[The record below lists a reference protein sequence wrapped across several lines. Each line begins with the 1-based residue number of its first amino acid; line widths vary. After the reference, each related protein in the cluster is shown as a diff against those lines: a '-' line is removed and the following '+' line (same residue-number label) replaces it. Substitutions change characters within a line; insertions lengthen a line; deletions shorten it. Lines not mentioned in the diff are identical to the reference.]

1 MIRPNSFLQ
10 KAISEVSN
18 KFFKEEFK
26 FKVFI
31 CSSVEELH
39 EYVDSTELTVD
50 LSGTLPYFH
59 QHWIQQRMVPYKI
72 KKLFYTKYWYNCFF
86 ILYLYDFRL

>member
-1 MIRPNSFLQ
+1 MIRPNSFFQ

-26 FKVFI
+26 FKVI
-31 CSSVEELH
+31 VCSIIEELH
-39 EYVDSTELTVD
+39 EYVDNSELTVD

-59 QHWIQQRMVPYKI
+59 QHWIQQRMVMYKI
-72 KKLFYTKYWYNCFF
+72 INWT
-86 ILYLYDFRL
+86 

>member
-1 MIRPNSFLQ
+1 VIRPNGFLQ

-26 FKVFI
+26 FKVVI
-31 CSSVEELH
+31 CSVIEELH
-39 EYVDSTELTVD
+39 DYVDNTELTVE

-59 QHWIQQRMVPYKI
+59 QHWIQQRMVILNYKI
-72 KKLFYTKYWYNCFF
+72 EFF
-86 ILYLYDFRL
+86 V

>member
-1 MIRPNSFLQ
+1 MIRPNGFLQ

-26 FKVFI
+26 FRVI
-31 CSSVEELH
+31 VCSVIEELH
-39 EYVDSTELTVD
+39 EYVDNTELTVE

-59 QHWIQQRMVPYKI
+59 KHWIQQRMVTYKLNI
-72 KKLFYTKYWYNCFF
+72 YIIITTF
-86 ILYLYDFRL
+86 

>member
-1 MIRPNSFLQ
+1 MIRPNGFFQ

-26 FKVFI
+26 FKVI
-31 CSSVEELH
+31 VCSFVEELQ
-39 EYVDSTELTVD
+39 EYVDNTELTVE

-59 QHWIQQRMVPYKI
+59 QHWIQQRMVRFKITKI
-72 KKLFYTKYWYNCFF
+72 KYTFINF
-86 ILYLYDFRL
+86 ILKLIQFL